1 MYKAKRLPTCTHVVF
16 LCYGQYGVIMVRI
29 KQNENKL
36 EDAAAESAVLAG
48 LCQYGIDAMLEVEYI
63 STEYFMDQTNQVIF
77 DCLKK
82 SLESTQ
88 KAELSSLLSA
98 ANQLNHYDVIK
109 EEAGYLRYLFDTPIL
124 EDNIPVNGAK
134 LAKLKIA
141 RDVKKTLAKCSLE
154 VDKINGDEDITEII
168 SLIETPILDATS
180 KIYQGSDNK
189 PKIIGEDVSE
199 YVEFLKENQNE
210 MLGISTGF
218 PRFDEAIGGGV
229 RRKCVDLVAARPKVG
244 KSMFGD
250 AVAMHVS
257 RNLDIPV
264 LMLDTEM
271 SKEDHLNRM
280 LANVSGVEIN
290 KLASGKFANN
300 DLDIEK
306 VEKAAEELQNIPYH
320 YVSIAGQPF
329 ENILAIM
336 RKWIHQEV
344 GFDENG
350 RTNDCI
356 IIYDYLKLMNSASIS
371 NSMQEFQV
379 LGFQITQL
387 HNFCVKHDVP
397 CLSFVQLNRDGITK
411 ESTDVVSGS
420 DRLIWL
426 CTSFT
431 IFKMKSDEEMADDGE
446 DHGNRKLVPIVARHG
461 AGLDDGD
468 YINMNMFG
476 KFGKLVEGQTRN
488 EAHKTSKI
496 KDDGFEQTTNEST
509 DLSSV

>member
-1 MYKAKRLPTCTHVVF
+1 MFNAMMQNGIQFYIMKPDVNRLVAFLRNPDNDEEFKKAVLNSMMREREAGAEPNDFQGALARGRMNF
-16 LCYGQYGVIMVRI
+16 QG
-29 KQNENKL
+29 QNESVFDKFEALPLSEQLELLEKLDNTKL
-36 EDAAAESAVLAG
+36 EEAWS
-48 LCQYGIDAMLEVEYI
+48 
-63 STEYFMDQTNQVIF
+63 
-77 DCLKK
+77 KK
-82 SLESTQ
+82 YKDSINCSNPKGFSQ
-88 KAELSSLLSA
+88 KA
-98 ANQLNHYDVIK
+98 HC
-109 EEAGYLRYLFDTPIL
+109 AG
-124 EDNIPVNGAK
+124 K
-134 LAKLKIA
+134 
-141 RDVKKTLAKCSLE
+141 KKT
-154 VDKINGDEDITEII
+154 
-168 SLIETPILDATS
+168 
-180 KIYQGSDNK
+180 
-189 PKIIGEDVSE
+189 
-199 YVEFLKENQNE
+199 KENNYDNP
-210 MLGISTGF
+210 S
-218 PRFDEAIGGGV
+218 
-229 RRKCVDLVAARPKVG
+229 
-244 KSMFGD
+244 
-250 AVAMHVS
+250 
-257 RNLDIPV
+257 
-264 LMLDTEM
+264 
-271 SKEDHLNRM
+271 
-280 LANVSGVEIN
+280 
-290 KLASGKFANN
+290 NN

-446 DHGNRKLVPIVARHG
+446 EHGNRKLVPIVARHG

-476 KFGKLVEGQTRN
+476 KFGKLVEGKTRN
-488 EAHKTSKI
+488 EAHKSSKI
-496 KDDGFEQTTNEST
+496 KDDGFEQTTNESA
-509 DLSSV
+509 DISGV

>member
-1 MYKAKRLPTCTHVVF
+1 
-16 LCYGQYGVIMVRI
+16 MVRN
-29 KQNENKL
+29 KENKRKL
-36 EDAAAESAVLAG
+36 EDLAAERAVLAG
-48 LCQYGIDAMLEVEYI
+48 LCQYGIDVLLDIDYI
-63 STEYFMDQTNQVIF
+63 DTDYFVDEKNQVIF
-77 DCLKK
+77 SCVKKALKD
-82 SLESTQ
+82 TQ
-88 KAELSSLLSA
+88 RAELASILSA
-98 ANQLNHYDVIK
+98 ANQLDLYSNISN
-109 EEAGYLRYLFDTPIL
+109 EEEIGFLRSLFNFPIHQ
-124 EDNIPVNGAK
+124 ENVRIHAEK
-134 LAKLKIA
+134 LAKLKVA
-141 RDVKKTLAKCSLE
+141 RDVKQTLNICSSRIE
-154 VDKINGDEDITEII
+154 KITGDEDINDII
-168 SLIETPILDATS
+168 SIVETPVLDATA
-180 KIYQGSDNK
+180 KIYQTSDNK
-189 PKIIGEDVSE
+189 PEIIGGELEE
-199 YVEFLKENQNE
+199 YIEFLKDNQSE
-210 MLGISTGF
+210 MMGISTGF
-218 PRFDEAIGGGV
+218 PTYDEAIGGGL

-257 RNLDIPV
+257 KNLGIPV

-280 LANVSGVEIN
+280 LANISGVEIN
-290 KLASGKFANN
+290 NIASGNFASNN
-300 DLDIEK
+300 LNSEK
-306 VEKAAEELQNIPYH
+306 VECAAEELSDIPYH

-329 ENILAIM
+329 ENILSIM
-336 RKWIHQEV
+336 RKWIYQEV

-350 RTNDCI
+350 RTKDCL
-356 IIYDYLKLMNSASIS
+356 IIYDYLKLMSSDSIS

-387 HNFCVKHDVP
+387 HNFCVKYDVP

-431 IFKMKSDEEMADDGE
+431 IFKMKSDEEMADDDE
-446 DHGNRKLVPIVARHG
+446 DNGNRKLVPIVARHG

-488 EAHKTSKI
+488 QLKTKSRIRDNGFDSTVEQPADIEA
-496 KDDGFEQTTNEST
+496 
-509 DLSSV
+509 V